1 MAILTPTQAAKAA
14 GIGRSTLYRYLSKGK
29 LSATQHPK
37 GGRGIDTAELERAFG
52 PLEQTG
58 TDQDIPPK
66 HNEYPKGQP
75 KTSQDWGGT
84 NEFLR
89 QQVLFLEQELVAA
102 REERNRLL
110 SLLEQKMLP
119 KPASK
124 SNKSR
129 KKKKRK

>member
-14 GIGRSTLYRYLSKGK
+14 SIGRSTLYRYLSKGK

-37 GGRGIDTAELERAFG
+37 GGRGIDTAELERVFG
-52 PLEQTG
+52 PLEQADT
-58 TDQDIPPK
+58 TQDIPLK
-66 HNEYPKGQP
+66 RSERTQGDL
-75 KTSQDWGGT
+75 KTSQNWDEA

-119 KPASK
+119 KPV
-124 SNKSR
+124 SR
-129 KKKKRK
+129 SGKKKKRK

>member
-29 LSATQHPK
+29 LSATQTPK
-37 GGRGIDTAELERAFG
+37 GSRGIDTAELERVFG

-58 TDQDIPPK
+58 TTQDVPPEHSK
-66 HNEYPKGQP
+66 RIKEQRE
-75 KTSQDWGGT
+75 TSREWSET
-84 NEFLR
+84 HTFFH

-110 SLLEQKMLP
+110 TLLEQKMLP
-119 KPASK
+119 KPTGK
-124 SNKSR
+124 PR
-129 KKKKRK
+129 KKKKKK

>member
-1 MAILTPTQAAKAA
+1 MTILTPTEAAKAA

-37 GGRGIDTAELERAFG
+37 GGRGIDTTELERVFG
-52 PLEQTG
+52 PLEQVDT
-58 TDQDIPPK
+58 TQDIPLK
-66 HNEYPKGQP
+66 HSECTQGET

-119 KPASK
+119 KPVSK
-124 SNKSR
+124 PG

>member
-14 GIGRSTLYRYLSKGK
+14 GIGRSTLYRYLHKGK

-37 GGRGIDTAELERAFG
+37 GGRGIDTAELERVFG
-52 PLEQTG
+52 PLAQASTA
-58 TDQDIPPK
+58 QDIPLK
-66 HNEYPKGQP
+66 HSERAQGEPE
-75 KTSQDWGGT
+75 TSQDWGET
-84 NEFLR
+84 NAFLH

-110 SLLEQKMLP
+110 TLLEQKMLP
-119 KPASK
+119 KPVGK
-124 SNKSR
+124 SG

>member
-1 MAILTPTQAAKAA
+1 MAILTPTQAARAT
-14 GIGRSTLYRYLSKGK
+14 GIGRSTLYRYPNKGK
-29 LSATQHPK
+29 LSPTQHPK
-37 GGRGIDTAELERAFG
+37 GGRGIDTAELERVFG
-52 PLEQTG
+52 PLGQADTA
-58 TDQDIPPK
+58 QDIPLK
-66 HNEYPKGQP
+66 HSERTQGNL
-75 KTSQDWGGT
+75 KTSQNWDGT

-119 KPASK
+119 KPVSK
-124 SNKSR
+124 PG

>member
-14 GIGRSTLYRYLSKGK
+14 GIGRSTLYRYLNKGK

-37 GGRGIDTAELERAFG
+37 GGRGIDTAELERVFG
-52 PLEQTG
+52 PLEQVDTA
-58 TDQDIPPK
+58 QDIPLK
-66 HNEYPKGQP
+66 RNERIQGEA
-75 KTSQDWGGT
+75 KTSQDWSET

-119 KPASK
+119 EPV
-124 SNKSR
+124 SR
-129 KKKKRK
+129 SGKKKKRK

>member
-14 GIGRSTLYRYLSKGK
+14 GIGRSTIYRYLNKGK

-37 GGRGIDTAELERAFG
+37 GGRGIDTAELERVFG
-52 PLEQTG
+52 PLEQIG
-58 TDQDIPPK
+58 TAQDMPLK
-66 HNEYPKGQP
+66 HSEYPKEQP
-75 KTSQDWGGT
+75 KTSQGWGET

-119 KPASK
+119 KPVSK
-124 SNKSR
+124 PG

>member
-14 GIGRSTLYRYLSKGK
+14 GIGRSTLYRYLHKGK

-37 GGRGIDTAELERAFG
+37 GGRGIDTAELERIFG
-52 PLEQTG
+52 PLEQAST
-58 TDQDIPPK
+58 TQDIPLKRSERTQGEP
-66 HNEYPKGQP
+66 E
-75 KTSQDWGGT
+75 TSQDWGET
-84 NEFLR
+84 NAFLR

-110 SLLEQKMLP
+110 TLLEQKMLP
-119 KPASK
+119 KPVGK
-124 SNKSR
+124 SG

>member
-14 GIGRSTLYRYLSKGK
+14 GIGRSTLYRYLHKGK

-37 GGRGIDTAELERAFG
+37 GGRGIDTAELERVFG
-52 PLEQTG
+52 PLEQNST
-58 TDQDIPPK
+58 TQDMPLKHSEPPQ
-66 HNEYPKGQP
+66 EQP
-75 KTSQDWGGT
+75 KTSQEQHET

-110 SLLEQKMLP
+110 TLLEQKMLP
-119 KPASK
+119 KPAGK
-124 SNKSR
+124 SG

>member
-14 GIGRSTLYRYLSKGK
+14 GIGRSTLYRYLHRDK

-37 GGRGIDTAELERAFG
+37 GGRGIDTAELERVFG
-52 PLEQTG
+52 PLEQADTA
-58 TDQDIPPK
+58 QDIPLK
-66 HNEYPKGQP
+66 HSEPPQGQP
-75 KTSQDWGGT
+75 KTSQNWDET

-119 KPASK
+119 KPVSK
-124 SNKSR
+124 LG
-129 KKKKRK
+129 KKKRK

>member
-14 GIGRSTLYRYLSKGK
+14 GIGRSTLYRYLHKGK
-29 LSATQHPK
+29 ISATQHPK
-37 GGRGIDTAELERAFG
+37 GGRGIDTAELERVFG

-58 TDQDIPPK
+58 TPQDIPPK
-66 HNEYPKGQP
+66 RSERTQGEP
-75 KTSQDWGGT
+75 KTSQDWGET
-84 NEFLR
+84 NAFLR

-110 SLLEQKMLP
+110 TLLERKMLP
-119 KPASK
+119 KPVGK
-124 SNKSR
+124 SG

>member
-14 GIGRSTLYRYLSKGK
+14 GIGRSTLYRYLHKGK

-37 GGRGIDTAELERAFG
+37 GGRGIDTAELERVFG
-52 PLEQTG
+52 PLEQAST
-58 TDQDIPPK
+58 TQDIPLK
-66 HNEYPKGQP
+66 HSERTQGEPEM
-75 KTSQDWGGT
+75 SQNCGET
-84 NEFLR
+84 NAFLR

-110 SLLEQKMLP
+110 TLLEQKMLP
-119 KPASK
+119 KPVG
-124 SNKSR
+124 KSR

>member
-14 GIGRSTLYRYLSKGK
+14 GIGRSTLYRYLHRDK
-29 LSATQHPK
+29 LSATQNPK
-37 GGRGIDTAELERAFG
+37 GGRGIDTAELERVFG
-52 PLEQTG
+52 PFEQTG
-58 TDQDIPPK
+58 TAQDMPPK
-66 HNEYPKGQP
+66 HSEPPQGQP
-75 KTSQDWGGT
+75 KTSQNWDET

-119 KPASK
+119 KPVSK
-124 SNKSR
+124 LG
-129 KKKKRK
+129 KKKRK

>member
-14 GIGRSTLYRYLSKGK
+14 GIGRSTLYRYLHKGK

-37 GGRGIDTAELERAFG
+37 GGRGIDTAELERVFG
-52 PLEQTG
+52 PLKQSGTTQDMPLKRSERTQGEPKMSQEQHET
-58 TDQDIPPK
+58 
-66 HNEYPKGQP
+66 HA
-75 KTSQDWGGT
+75 
-84 NEFLR
+84 FLH

-110 SLLEQKMLP
+110 TLLEQKMLP
-119 KPASK
+119 KLASK
-124 SNKSR
+124 PG

>member
-1 MAILTPTQAAKAA
+1 MTILTPTQAAKAA

-37 GGRGIDTAELERAFG
+37 GGRGIDTAELERVFG
-52 PLEQTG
+52 PLEQTN
-58 TDQDIPPK
+58 TAQDMPPK
-66 HNEYPKGQP
+66 HSEYPEGQP
-75 KTSQDWGGT
+75 KTSQEWDET

-119 KPASK
+119 KLV
-124 SNKSR
+124 NKHR
-129 KKKKRK
+129 KKKRK

>member
-14 GIGRSTLYRYLSKGK
+14 GIGRSTLYRYLHKGK

-37 GGRGIDTAELERAFG
+37 GGRGIDTAELERVFG
-52 PLEQTG
+52 PLEQIG
-58 TDQDIPPK
+58 TTQDMPLKRNERTQGEPK
-66 HNEYPKGQP
+66 M
-75 KTSQDWGGT
+75 SQEQHET
-84 NEFLR
+84 NKFLH

-110 SLLEQKMLP
+110 TLLEQKMLP
-119 KPASK
+119 KLASK
-124 SNKSR
+124 PG

>member
-14 GIGRSTLYRYLSKGK
+14 GIGRSTLYRYLNKGK

-37 GGRGIDTAELERAFG
+37 GGRGIDTAELERVFG
-52 PLEQTG
+52 PLKQADTA
-58 TDQDIPPK
+58 QDIPLK
-66 HNEYPKGQP
+66 RSERTHREV
-75 KTSQDWGGT
+75 KTSQDWGET

-119 KPASK
+119 KPMSK
-124 SNKSR
+124 H
-129 KKKKRK
+129 KKKRK

>member
-1 MAILTPTQAAKAA
+1 MTILTPTQAAKAA
-14 GIGRSTLYRYLSKGK
+14 GIGRSTLYRYLRKGK

-37 GGRGIDTAELERAFG
+37 GGRGIDTAELERVFG
-52 PLEQTG
+52 PLEQAG
-58 TDQDIPPK
+58 TTQDMPLK
-66 HNEYPKGQP
+66 RSERTQGKS
-75 KTSQDWGGT
+75 KTFQDWGET

-110 SLLEQKMLP
+110 TLLEQKMLP
-119 KPASK
+119 KPIGK
-124 SNKSR
+124 TG

>member
-14 GIGRSTLYRYLSKGK
+14 GIGRSTLYRYLHKGK

-37 GGRGIDTAELERAFG
+37 GGRGIDTAELERVFG
-52 PLEQTG
+52 PLEQASTA
-58 TDQDIPPK
+58 QDIPLKRSERNQGKP
-66 HNEYPKGQP
+66 E
-75 KTSQDWGGT
+75 TSQDWGET
-84 NEFLR
+84 NAFLR

-110 SLLEQKMLP
+110 TLLEQKMLP
-119 KPASK
+119 KPAGK
-124 SNKSR
+124 SG

>member
-1 MAILTPTQAAKAA
+1 MAILTPTQAAKTA
-14 GIGRSTLYRYLSKGK
+14 GIGRSTLYRYLNKGK

-37 GGRGIDTAELERAFG
+37 GGRGIDTAELERVFG
-52 PLEQTG
+52 PLEQIG
-58 TDQDIPPK
+58 TAQDMPPK
-66 HNEYPKGQP
+66 HSEYPEGQP
-75 KTSQDWGGT
+75 KTSQEWGET

-119 KPASK
+119 EPI
-124 SNKSR
+124 SR
-129 KKKKRK
+129 SGKKKKRK

>member
-1 MAILTPTQAAKAA
+1 MAILTPTQAAKTA

-37 GGRGIDTAELERAFG
+37 GGRGIDTAELERVFG
-52 PLEQTG
+52 PLEQADT
-58 TDQDIPPK
+58 TQDIPLK
-66 HNEYPKGQP
+66 RSERTQGDLKM
-75 KTSQDWGGT
+75 SQDWGEA

-119 KPASK
+119 KLVSK
-124 SNKSR
+124 PG